1 MTDLMIDLETLGTK
15 PGCVILAIGA
25 VQFDLAT
32 GYTGNQFL
40 SKIDLCD
47 SVSQGFHVEQAT
59 SDWWSKQPV
68 NTAAHSFCG
77 TIKLSDSLNSFSN
90 FIKRTFPE
98 PVKVWGNSSRFDLGI
113 LEYAYL
119 KLSLQVPWSSF
130 NEWDYR
136 TYSKAIAGIRE
147 SVEFVGVKHEPIN
160 DCIHQIKVVS
170 AVKKVISTYE
180 SVLRSDNGLN
190 GNHHLTQAA

>member
-47 SVSQGFHVEQAT
+47 SVAQGFHVDQAT

-77 TIKLSDSLNSFSN
+77 TSKLSDSLTSFSD

-119 KLSLQVPWSSF
+119 KLSLPAPWSSF
-130 NEWDYR
+130 NELDYR
-136 TYSKAIAGIRE
+136 TYSKTISGIRE
-147 SVEFVGVKHEPIN
+147 SVKFVGTKHEPIN
-160 DCIHQIKVVS
+160 DCLHQIKVVS
-170 AVKKVISTYE
+170 AVKKVLLTYE
-180 SVLRSDNGLN
+180 AVLRNEN
-190 GNHHLTQAA
+190 HLTQTA